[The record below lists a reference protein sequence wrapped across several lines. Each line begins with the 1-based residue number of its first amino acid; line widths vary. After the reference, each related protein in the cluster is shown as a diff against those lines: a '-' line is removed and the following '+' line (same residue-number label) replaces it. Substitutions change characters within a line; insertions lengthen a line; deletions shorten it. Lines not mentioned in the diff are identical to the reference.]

1 MDNKKGNHLKKS
13 AGRGAFYQVFAG
25 GVVTIIRI
33 GASTILARL
42 LLPDDFG
49 LFGMALLLS
58 EMVLRIGALGMGV
71 GIIAKRN
78 VTEEDLSTAF
88 WTMAFIRIV
97 LFSITFLSAPFLSSF
112 FNETRLIPVIRA
124 VSFTFL
130 FQIMGIIGNT
140 ILKKDLL
147 FARIFFI
154 TVTTS
159 FFESGLAVFLVLIYI
174 QNYWALVIAMVASR
188 FLNHLLVFIF
198 ARWRPRFI
206 FNKDSFLFLFR
217 YGINVLGS
225 SLTEYFNSNA
235 DYFLIGK
242 ILGPKILGFYEF
254 AYRIPFL
261 VVSRI
266 SYPLRDTL
274 YPTLAILSDSHQKLS
289 KGLIKGMKYIAL
301 ICFPCL
307 GGLAVVA
314 EPMVRVLWG
323 EQWLPI
329 VVPLQILCGASAI
342 KCICNPVRDVFNCV
356 DRPDIPFKFSVISL
370 IFTIVSVSILGF
382 FFGILGVAWAMMI
395 STLPIFILLILAFN
409 IIGASIYRLVK
420 EVLPIIISSL
430 ITMIVA
436 YFVQSSMEIT
446 NFQDILILIV
456 SIFSG
461 ALAYWVSLK
470 IGFKKTYYEIIE
482 TGIEILGLRTKKVLK
497 SQVTETDI

>member
-1 MDNKKGNHLKKS
+1 MKNNIGKEKSLRKS
-13 AGRGAFYQVFAG
+13 AGRGAIYQVSGG

-58 EMVLRIGALGMGV
+58 ELVLRVGALGMGV

-124 VSFTFL
+124 VSFTFI

-140 ILKKDLL
+140 LLKKNLL
-147 FARIFFI
+147 FSRIFFI
-154 TVTTS
+154 TVTS
-159 FFESGLAVFLVLIYI
+159 SLFESGLAVFLVLVYI
-174 QNYWALVIAMVASR
+174 QNYWALVIAMVTSR
-188 FLNHLLVFIF
+188 FLYHLLIFIF
-198 ARWRPRFI
+198 AKWKPTLA
-206 FNKDSFLFLFR
+206 FNKDSFVFLFR

-261 VVSRI
+261 IVSRI
-266 SYPLRDTL
+266 SFPLRDIL
-274 YPTLAILSDSHQKLS
+274 YPTLAILNDSYEKLS
-289 KGLIKGMKYIAL
+289 EGSIKGMKYIAL
-301 ICFPCL
+301 ICLPCL

-314 EPMVRVLWG
+314 EPMVKVLWG
-323 EQWLPI
+323 EQWLTI
-329 VVPLQILCGASAI
+329 VVPLQILCLASAV
-342 KCICNPVRDVFNCV
+342 KCVCNPMRDVFNCIG
-356 DRPDIPFKFSVISL
+356 RPDIPFKFSMISL
-370 IFTIVSVSILGF
+370 IFTIVSVSILSF

-395 STLPIFILLILAFN
+395 STLPIFILLVLAFN
-409 IIGASIYRLVK
+409 IMGTSIYRLVK
-420 EVLPIIISSL
+420 ELFPIVISTFN
-430 ITMIVA
+430 TMIVA
-436 YFVQSSMEIT
+436 YFVQSFLKTT
-446 NFQDILILIV
+446 NLQDILILFF
-456 SIFSG
+456 SILSG
-461 ALAYWVSLK
+461 VLIYWLSLK
-470 IGFKKTYYEIIE
+470 IGFKKTYSDILE
-482 TGIEILGLRTKKVLK
+482 TAIEILGVRKNQTTGITV
-497 SQVTETDI
+497 